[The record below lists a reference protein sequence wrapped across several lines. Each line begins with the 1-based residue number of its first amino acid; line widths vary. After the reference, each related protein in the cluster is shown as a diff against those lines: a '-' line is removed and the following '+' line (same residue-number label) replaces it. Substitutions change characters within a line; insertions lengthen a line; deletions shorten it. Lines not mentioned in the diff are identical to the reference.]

1 MQVKRPQ
8 ELKRLKKRADD
19 EHMEKATGA
28 KQLQERLFGQ
38 TGMPAENAGGDRADL
53 IWYRVLLI

>member
-1 MQVKRPQ
+1 MNSPFTSICSQLQVKRPQ

-19 EHMEKATGA
+19 EKMEKATGA

-38 TGMPAENAGGDRADL
+38 IGAAVQTSSS
-53 IWYRVLLI
+53 